1 MVNAALAMTIGDGYS
16 GAQVQGGSQDH
27 ISRSPIALYV
37 GKLSMTD
44 RRETSGC

>member
-1 MVNAALAMTIGDGYS
+1 MADAALAMMIGAGYS
-16 GAQVQGGSQDH
+16 GAQVQGGSQA
-27 ISRSPIALYV
+27 RNAWSPFAPYV